1 MAQKTNKSIKFYLDT
16 VERKK
21 LAQIRAMRPEYT
33 NLELGQIAHLELKE
47 ALFIKIRE
55 ILKKKAATPD
65 NYAAVAQVGYKIW
78 SGLVRK
84 LTILIYKFQN
94 RFSLCANS

>member
-55 ILKKKAATPD
+55 ILKKKSATPD
-65 NYAAVAQVGYKIW
+65 NYAAFVQTGYKTW
-78 SGLVRK
+78 SCLVRK
-84 LTILIYKFQN
+84 LTIFLYKFQN
-94 RFSLCANS
+94 KTHLYG